1 MTMPIPIELKPTS
14 QHRVIDLVRQA
25 GVDVSDWSDYKH
37 GAKSP
42 GANPNYCYEWAFVQP
57 EPLVRVNGPGRRR
70 DRTAVQLS

>member
-1 MTMPIPIELKPTS
+1 MPIPIELKPTS

-42 GANPNYCYEWAFVQP
+42 GANPNYCSGRLFSRK
-57 EPLVRVNGPGRRR
+57 PL
-70 DRTAVQLS
+70 SF